1 VDVQMKESVFGFH
14 GNKKR
19 KFLHVTVTQ
28 HAMIGRAKRV
38 LESGLSIG
46 RLGHQVSDK
55 LIVCLSICLF
65 VRSSARSSVAPVGVL
80 PKDVLPIVV
89 SILVALVEQT
99 VPIHYRF
106 RLERAHPP
114 ARCLSATRRTS
125 SSP

>member
-1 VDVQMKESVFGFH
+1 MKESVFGFH

-19 KFLHVTVTQ
+19 KFLQVTVTQ

-65 VRSSARSSVAPVGVL
+65 VRPSVCSSVAPVVVL
-80 PKDVLPIVV
+80 PKNVVPIVV
-89 SILVALVEQT
+89 SIVVALVEQP
-99 VPIHYRF
+99 VPIHSWVF
-106 RLERAHPP
+106 LERARPP